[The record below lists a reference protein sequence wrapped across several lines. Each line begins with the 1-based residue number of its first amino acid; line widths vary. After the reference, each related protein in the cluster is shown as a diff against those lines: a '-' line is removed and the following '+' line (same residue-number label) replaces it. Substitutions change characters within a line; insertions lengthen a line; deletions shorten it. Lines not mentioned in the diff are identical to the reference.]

1 MTGRASARQFRRNLQ
16 RIPCFNIPKASET
29 NSPPFLRRLLN
40 GFGAS
45 RVLNRWR
52 EKYWLIENG
61 KEIEFRKEEEKS
73 QRKVGW
79 FLSIYHYII
88 VDEILSLSLSLSLS
102 MFLSHCLNF
111 SPTREPHFGQP
122 IRTTSGIWSL
132 LACELCDS
140 ISSFVWQSF
149 ALPIRPLH
157 TFSVL
162 AFTEVIARNFAA
174 FRPKVA
180 KLPTV
185 CFYKFIGHSQ
195 SSGSDRPSSAASQ
208 IRRRRN
214 KRRHSAPAHFPF
226 SRLRLGFLRLGFCFA
241 TASRVSRQSPRS
253 RHNSSLIGKK
263 FRHL

>member
-88 VDEILSLSLSLSLS
+88 VDEILSLSLSLSPC
-102 MFLSHCLNF
+102 FCL
-111 SPTREPHFGQP
+111 TV
-122 IRTTSGIWSL
+122 
-132 LACELCDS
+132 S
-140 ISSFVWQSF
+140 ISH
-149 ALPIRPLH
+149 PLVSH
-157 TFSVL
+157 ILVSRFGPPL
-162 AFTEVIARNFAA
+162 ASDHYWLVNCVIQY
-174 FRPKVA
+174 
-180 KLPTV
+180 L
-185 CFYKFIGHSQ
+185 HL
-195 SSGSDRPSSAASQ
+195 SGSRLHCQSV
-208 IRRRRN
+208 R
-214 KRRHSAPAHFPF
+214 FTL
-226 SRLRLGFLRLGFCFA
+226 SRFWLLR
-241 TASRVSRQSPRS
+241 
-253 RHNSSLIGKK
+253 KW
-263 FRHL
+263 